1 MPELPEVETVA
12 RGLQARVAGRRIISV
27 TLRQT
32 DFMDDPVAI
41 EQELPGRIIERV
53 ERFGKFMLLRLT
65 TVREGTEKIATESQ
79 SDRGREGKKKEFE
92 EADGRGGAARR
103 TNETPGGAASEAGK
117 NSSGDREDGRA
128 LLVHLGMT
136 GNLAPHFAEQP
147 LVKHTH
153 ATFVLDDGRE
163 LRYTDPRRFGRMAYL
178 SGETLAAE
186 LLRFGADPLL
196 ATAEEFA
203 ARIRG
208 SKARIKALLLDQSVL
223 RGVGNIYADESLWK
237 AKIHPAKKGGQLK
250 RAETDRLLAALQ
262 KILRKAIEMRGSSI
276 SDFVDA
282 EGIAGDYQQHH
293 KAYGRDGKK
302 CFRCG
307 KTIWWMVVAGRS
319 SHFCPMCQRAPR
331 GMRQLR
337 RSVLRD
343 ADAPEK
349 RRQAAAPE
357 RTPREMTG
365 RGKKAKRAAR
375 VATSK
380 R

>member
-12 RGLQARVAGRRIISV
+12 RGLQARVAGRRIVSV

-32 DFMDDPVAI
+32 DFIDDPVAI
-41 EQELPGRIIERV
+41 ERELPGRTIERI

-65 TVREGTEKIATESQ
+65 EVREETEKIATESQ
-79 SDRGREGKKKEFE
+79 RHRV
-92 EADGRGGAARR
+92 EAEDTRIGSE
-103 TNETPGGAASEAGK
+103 NE
-117 NSSGDREDGRA
+117 RA

-153 ATFVLDDGRE
+153 VTFLLDDGRE
-163 LRYTDPRRFGRMAYL
+163 LRYIDPRRFGRMAYL

-196 ATAEEFA
+196 VTAEEFA
-203 ARIRG
+203 TRIHG
-208 SKARIKALLLDQSVL
+208 SQARIKALLLDQSVL

-250 RAETDRLLAALQ
+250 REETGRLLAALK
-262 KILRKAIEMRGSSI
+262 KILQKAIEMRGSSI

-282 EGIAGDYQQHH
+282 EGFAGDYQQHH
-293 KAYGRDGKK
+293 KVYGRDGMK

-307 KTIWWMVVAGRS
+307 AKIRWMVVAGRS
-319 SHFCPMCQRAPR
+319 SHYCAVCQRAPR
-331 GMRQLR
+331 GVKRLR
-337 RSVLRD
+337 KSVRGD
-343 ADAPEK
+343 GDAPEK
-349 RRQAAAPE
+349 RRQAAALQE
-357 RTPREMTG
+357 RAPRGVTARRKKTKREG
-365 RGKKAKRAAR
+365 RVG
-375 VATSK
+375 TSK